1 MGWNKSFMQ
10 FMDSKKEIIMKK
22 LLLILALIPL
32 FAMGQK
38 EHVVKE
44 YCKATIRYGGAVYII
59 DSSKGKMKELT
70 DSLGT
75 HFKIKHDCVELFNYM
90 SELGWE
96 FVPYKVESS
105 FETYLFC
112 RNKEEGD

>member
-1 MGWNKSFMQ
+1 
-10 FMDSKKEIIMKK
+10 
-22 LLLILALIPL
+22 
-32 FAMGQK
+32 
-38 EHVVKE
+38 
-44 YCKATIRYGGAVYII
+44 
-59 DSSKGKMKELT
+59 MKELT